1 MSARRKYIL
10 ILAALTGC
18 IFFAS
23 CENDVAEV
31 DSSARKKLGVEEATD
46 IRINYTTAGKIKAVL
61 TAPLMLHV
69 QDTMPYFEFPKT
81 LQTDFY
87 NDQGEKESILTSKY
101 GRYKETQSLV
111 FLKDSVRVVNMNKGD
126 TLYCEELNWDRQRTG
141 MEFYTDK
148 PVRIR
153 TKTKILDGVGME
165 ASQDFNS
172 WHIIN
177 TTGILDVPA
186 SNFPQ

>member
-1 MSARRKYIL
+1 MVARNSYIL

-18 IFFAS
+18 IFFIS

-31 DSSARKKLGVEEATD
+31 DASARKKLGVEEATD

-87 NDQGEKESILTSKY
+87 NDQGIKESVLTSKY

-111 FLKDSVRVVNMNKGD
+111 FLKDSVRVINMSKGD

-165 ASQDFNS
+165 ASQDFNN